1 LSADCRLTL
10 TVRPAR
16 DPAEVRAA
24 MDLRVRVF
32 CDEQGVERRVEL
44 DGLDDEAT
52 QIVALDE
59 SGVIA
64 TCRLRFL
71 DEARPEAEP
80 RTHRRLVEC
89 KLERMAVERRLRG
102 AGAGRRLL
110 EGAEDEARRQGATSM
125 LLHAQRRAE
134 GFYAAA
140 GYEAKGE
147 TFLEEGIEHVAM
159 MKRLGGPGER

>member
-16 DPAEVRAA
+16 DAAEVRAA

-32 CDEQGVERRVEL
+32 CDEQGVHRRVEL

-71 DEARPEAEP
+71 DD
-80 RTHRRLVEC
+80 EC
-89 KLERMAVERRLRG
+89 KLERMAVERRYRG

-110 EGAEDEARRQGATSM
+110 EVAEVEARRQGASSM
-125 LLHAQRRAE
+125 TLHAQRRAE
-134 GFYAAA
+134 GFYAGA
-140 GYEAKGE
+140 GYVAEGE
-147 TFLEEGIEHVAM
+147 TFIEEGIEHVAM
-159 MKRLGGPGER
+159 TKRLGGSSEG

>member
-32 CDEQGVERRVEL
+32 CDEQGVDRVVEL

-52 QIVALDE
+52 HVVALDE
-59 SGVIA
+59 REVVA
-64 TCRLRFL
+64 TCRLRL
-71 DEARPEAEP
+71 IGRS
-80 RTHRRLVEC
+80 C
-89 KLERMAVERRLRG
+89 KLERMAVERRYRG

-110 EGAEDEARRQGATSM
+110 EEAEDEARRQGARSM
-125 LLHAQRRAE
+125 TLRAQRRAE
-134 GFYAAA
+134 GFYASA
-140 GYEAKGE
+140 GYVAEGE
-147 TFLEEGIEHVAM
+147 TFIEEGIEHVAM
-159 MKRLGGPGER
+159 TKRLGGSGEG

>member
-1 LSADCRLTL
+1 LSADPRLTL
-10 TVRPAR
+10 TARPTR
-16 DPAEVRAA
+16 DAAEIQAA
-24 MDLRVRVF
+24 MDLRLRVF
-32 CDEQGVERRVEL
+32 CDEQGVERRAEL

-52 QIVALDE
+52 QIVALDD

-71 DEARPEAEP
+71 GDG
-80 RTHRRLVEC
+80 C

-110 EGAEDEARRQGATSM
+110 DGAEDEARRQGATSM

-140 GYEAKGE
+140 GYAAEGE
-147 TFLEEGIEHVAM
+147 TFIEEGIEHVAM
-159 MKRLGGPGER
+159 TKPLGRTGEG

>member
-16 DPAEVRAA
+16 DAAEVRAA

-32 CDEQGVERRVEL
+32 CDEQGVDRRVEL

-71 DEARPEAEP
+71 DDACR
-80 RTHRRLVEC
+80 
-89 KLERMAVERRLRG
+89 LERMAVERRYRG

-110 EGAEDEARRQGATSM
+110 EGAEGEARRQGANSM

-134 GFYAAA
+134 GFYAGA
-140 GYEAKGE
+140 GYEAEGE
-147 TFLEEGIEHVAM
+147 TFIEEGIEHVAM
-159 MKRLGGPGER
+159 TKRLGGNGER

>member
-10 TVRPAR
+10 TVQPAR
-16 DPAEVRAA
+16 DAAEVRAA

-32 CDEQGVERRVEL
+32 CDEQGVDRRVEL

-71 DEARPEAEP
+71 DD
-80 RTHRRLVEC
+80 EC
-89 KLERMAVERRLRG
+89 KLERMAVERRYRG

-110 EGAEDEARRQGATSM
+110 EVAEVEARRQGASSM
-125 LLHAQRRAE
+125 TLHAQRRAE
-134 GFYAAA
+134 GFYAGA
-140 GYEAKGE
+140 GYVAEGE
-147 TFLEEGIEHVAM
+147 TFIEEGIEHVAM
-159 MKRLGGPGER
+159 TKRLGGSSEG

>member
-16 DPAEVRAA
+16 EATELRAA

-32 CDEQGVERRVEL
+32 CDEQGVDRRVEL

-64 TCRLRFL
+64 TCRLR
-71 DEARPEAEP
+71 
-80 RTHRRLVEC
+80 LVGRSC
-89 KLERMAVERRLRG
+89 KLERMAVERRYRG
-102 AGAGRRLL
+102 AGAGRKLL
-110 EGAEDEARRQGATSM
+110 EGAEDEARGQGARTM
-125 LLHAQRRAE
+125 TLHAQRRAE
-134 GFYAAA
+134 GFYAGA
-140 GYEAKGE
+140 GYVAEGE
-147 TFLEEGIEHVAM
+147 TFIEEGIEHVAM
-159 MKRLGGPGER
+159 TKRLGGSSEG

>member
-16 DPAEVRAA
+16 DAAEVRAA

-32 CDEQGVERRVEL
+32 CDEQGVERRAEL

-71 DEARPEAEP
+71 EAGPEPEAR
-80 RTHRRLVEC
+80 TRRRVRGC

-110 EGAEDEARRQGATSM
+110 EGAEDEARRQGASSM

-140 GYEAKGE
+140 GYEGEGE
-147 TFLEEGIEHVAM
+147 TFLAEGIEHLAM
-159 MKRLGGPGER
+159 TKRLGGPSER

>member
-1 LSADCRLTL
+1 LSSGSRLTL

-16 DPAEVRAA
+16 DDAEVRAA

-32 CDEQGVERRVEL
+32 CDEQGVDRKAEL
-44 DGLDDEAT
+44 DGLDDQAT

-71 DEARPEAEP
+71 GD
-80 RTHRRLVEC
+80 EC

-110 EGAEDEARRQGATSM
+110 EGAEDEARRRGATSV
-125 LLHAQRRAE
+125 LLNAQRRAE
-134 GFYAAA
+134 GFYAGA
-140 GYEAKGE
+140 GYAAEGE

-159 MKRLGGPGER
+159 TKRLGESAER

>member
-16 DPAEVRAA
+16 DAAEVRAA

-32 CDEQGVERRVEL
+32 CDEQGVDRRVEL

-71 DEARPEAEP
+71 DD
-80 RTHRRLVEC
+80 EC
-89 KLERMAVERRLRG
+89 KLERMAVERRYRG

-110 EGAEDEARRQGATSM
+110 EVAEVEARRQGASSVT
-125 LLHAQRRAE
+125 LHAQRRAE
-134 GFYAAA
+134 GFYAGA
-140 GYEAKGE
+140 GYVAEGE
-147 TFLEEGIEHVAM
+147 TFIEEGIEHVAM
-159 MKRLGGPGER
+159 TKLLGGSGEG

>member
-1 LSADCRLTL
+1 
-10 TVRPAR
+10 VRPVR
-16 DPAEVRAA
+16 DAAEVEAA

-32 CDEQGVERRVEL
+32 CDEQGVDREAEL

-64 TCRLRFL
+64 TCRLRFI
-71 DEARPEAEP
+71 EGVCR
-80 RTHRRLVEC
+80 
-89 KLERMAVERRLRG
+89 LERMAVERRYRGEG
-102 AGAGRRLL
+102 AGSKLL
-110 EGAEDEARRQGATSM
+110 EAAEQEAPRQGASSV

-140 GYEAKGE
+140 GYVAEGE
-147 TFLEEGIEHVAM
+147 PFIEEGIEHVAM
-159 MKRLGGPGER
+159 TKPLGGSGGSGGE

>member
-16 DPAEVRAA
+16 DAAEVRAA

-32 CDEQGVERRVEL
+32 CDEQGVDRRVEL

-59 SGVIA
+59 SAVIA

-71 DEARPEAEP
+71 DD
-80 RTHRRLVEC
+80 EC
-89 KLERMAVERRLRG
+89 KRERMAVERRYRG

-110 EGAEDEARRQGATSM
+110 EVAEVEARRQGASSM
-125 LLHAQRRAE
+125 TLHAQRRAE
-134 GFYAAA
+134 GFYAGA
-140 GYEAKGE
+140 GYVAEGE
-147 TFLEEGIEHVAM
+147 TFIEEGIEHVAM
-159 MKRLGGPGER
+159 TKRLGGSSEG